1 MMSAPLH
8 PQESARLAALQRYEI
23 LDTLPGAEF
32 DDLTQLASQICGTPM
47 AMISLIDDRRQW
59 FKSKIGTTTE
69 ETPREHAFC
78 GYTILQNEL
87 LEVPNALTDARF
99 SQNPLVIGQPEIRF
113 YAGAPLT
120 TPDGFNLGSLCV
132 IDQIPRQLTPEQRSA
147 LKLLGRQVMA
157 QLELRRSL
165 KLLESQSAFQRA
177 ILEGANHSI
186 ISTDP
191 DGIIRTFNAGAEKLL
206 GYSAA
211 ELVGLATPALIHD
224 PAEVVQRAAELSQE
238 LGREIAPDF
247 EVFVARARLHRH
259 EEREWTY
266 IRKDGSRFPALL
278 SVTVLAGESGQITGY
293 LGIASDVTERKRVAA
308 ELLHAKEAAEAASKA
323 KGDFLAVMSHEIRTP
338 MNAIIGMTS
347 LLLDTRLEPRQREFV
362 SAVYNS
368 GEALLEI
375 INDILDFSKI
385 ESSQLKLEPEDFDLR
400 LVTEG
405 IFELLAPRAEGK
417 HLEFASIISPE
428 VPFIVHGD
436 DGRLRQVLVNLLT
449 NSIKFTEEGRVVL
462 RVSSSQRGADRVR
475 LKFEVTDTGIGIP
488 PEKQAQLF
496 HPFTQADSTTRRQYG
511 GTGLGLA
518 ISKRL
523 VELMGG
529 EIGLISSEGHGST
542 FWFALDFGYQSQSAA
557 NRGEFDFS
565 SVFVV
570 VADSH
575 ASSSESAEAMLAA
588 WGVAGRR
595 VAGGADALQA
605 VQAAREHGIANV
617 VVLADES
624 LPDMKGTELA
634 RMIAQ
639 NPRTSGA
646 RIVMMTHRSLMNE
659 PVSPLRGDAWLFKP
673 VKQSQLFNYLISLV
687 HRPGQSPSV
696 PAANPAAVPVFAG
709 QKLRILV
716 AEDHDIN
723 RRLTMLVLEKLG
735 CKAEFAKDGL
745 EVVAAWKKSPCDA
758 ILMDCQMPFM
768 DGFEATREIR
778 RLETAAARP
787 PARRTYIIALT
798 ANALK
803 DERENCI
810 DSGMDDYLSKPFRT
824 DGLREALQRAAV
836 ALGLASRA

>member
-1 MMSAPLH
+1 MPAPLH
-8 PQESARLAALQRYEI
+8 PQESARLAALHRYAI
-23 LDTLPGAEF
+23 LDTLPGPEF
-32 DDLTQLASQICGTPM
+32 DDLTRLAAFICGTPM
-47 AMISLIDDRRQW
+47 ATISLVDDHRQW
-59 FKSKIGTTTE
+59 FKSKVGLAVS
-69 ETPREHAFC
+69 ETPREQAFC
-78 GYTILQNEL
+78 AHTILQHEL
-87 LEVPNALTDARF
+87 LEVPNALADERF
-99 SQNPLVIGQPEIRF
+99 SANPLVLGQPEIRF

-120 TPDGFNLGSLCV
+120 TSDGHNLGSLCV
-132 IDQIPRQLTPEQRSA
+132 IDRVPRRLTPDQRDA
-147 LKLLGRQVMA
+147 LSRLSRQVMA

-165 KLLESQSAFQRA
+165 QQLEAQSTFQKA
-177 ILEGANHSI
+177 ILEGAKYSI
-186 ISTDP
+186 ISTDAN
-191 DGIIRTFNAGAEKLL
+191 GLILTFNAGAEKLL
-206 GYSAA
+206 GYQA
-211 ELVGLATPALIHD
+211 EEVVGRVTPALIHD
-224 PAEVVQRAAELSQE
+224 PVEVAARAAELSRE
-238 LGREIAPDF
+238 LGREIAPGF
-247 EVFVARARLHRH
+247 EVFVARARLHHH

-266 IRKDGSRFPALL
+266 VRKDGTRFPVLL
-278 SVTVLAGESGQITGY
+278 SVTVLPGENGGINGY
-293 LGIASDVTERKRVAA
+293 LGIASDITERKRVAE
-308 ELLHAKEAAEAASKA
+308 ELLRAKDAAESASKA
-323 KGDFLAVMSHEIRTP
+323 KSDFLAVMSHEIRTP

-362 SAVYNS
+362 TAVYNS

-385 ESSQLKLEPEDFDLR
+385 ESAQLKLEPEDFDLR

-405 IFELLAPRAEGK
+405 IFELLAPRAEAK
-417 HLEFASIISPE
+417 RLEFAAIISPE

-449 NSIKFTEEGRVVL
+449 NSIKFTEAGHVVL
-462 RVSSSQRGADRVR
+462 RVVCLHRETDRLR
-475 LKFEVTDTGIGIP
+475 LKFEVADTGIGIA
-488 PEKQAQLF
+488 PEKQNQLF

-529 EIGLISSEGHGST
+529 EIGLLSTEGSGST
-542 FWFALDFGYQSQSAA
+542 FWFTLDFGYQPHSAA

-565 SVFVV
+565 SIFVV
-570 VADSH
+570 VADSQT
-575 ASSSESAEAMLAA
+575 SSAESAEAMLTA
-588 WGVAGRR
+588 WGVAAQR
-595 VAGGADALQA
+595 VAGGGEALLA
-605 VQAAREHGIANV
+605 LEAARERGIPHV
-617 VVLADES
+617 VVLADEN
-624 LPDMKGTELA
+624 LPDMQGTELA

-646 RIVMMTHRSLMNE
+646 RIVMLTHRSLMNE

-673 VKQSQLFNYLISLV
+673 VKQSQLFNYLVSLV
-687 HRPGQSPSV
+687 HRSGQAAGV
-696 PAANPAAVPVFAG
+696 AAAAPATLPVFAG
-709 QKLRILV
+709 QHLRILV

-735 CKAEFAKDGL
+735 CRAEFARDGL
-745 EVVAAWKKSPCDA
+745 QLVAAWKKSDYDVV
-758 ILMDCQMPFM
+758 LMDCQMPFM

-778 RLETAAARP
+778 RLEIAAARP

-810 DSGMDDYLSKPFRT
+810 DCGMDDYLSKPFRA

-836 ALGLASRA
+836 ALGLATRA